1 MKTVTPALATYLAS
15 RISSKVDTPLYF
27 CDLYTFTLQAG
38 SIAGLATGQVL
49 TFASYDVPVAW
60 NGYIYVANS
69 LLVSGLKYVSKT
81 GVDPDKQTITI
92 SAWRGMTIGGIPF
105 LQALQQGLL
114 DGAEIQRER
123 AFFANFAVVS
133 PLEPLVPIGTIIL
146 FKGRVTSI
154 DQV

>member
-1 MKTVTPALATYLAS
+1 MKTVTPALATYLAGLPYAS
-15 RISSKVDTPLYF
+15 DTQLYF

-49 TFASYDVPVAW
+49 TFVNYDVPVAW
-60 NGYIYVANS
+60 NGYTYLANS

-92 SAWRGMTIGGIPF
+92 SARQDMTIGGIPF
-105 LQALQQGLL
+105 LQSLQQGLL

-123 AFFANFAVVS
+123 AFFINFAVVS
-133 PLEPLVPIGTIIL
+133 PLESLVPIGTIIL